1 MMRRTIAERLAKLV
15 PPDSPG
21 TQDDTHLRPAAVLV
35 AIVEHPDGETVLLTR
50 RADHLRE
57 HAGQISFPGGRLG
70 PGDEGPVDA
79 ALREAFEEIHLDPT
93 RVEVAGT
100 LPVYRTGTG
109 FHITPVVGFLRPPLD
124 LRPNP
129 AEVAEVFEVPLAFLL
144 DPANHRRDSMLWHGQ
159 VHWYDAVP
167 YRGRYIW
174 GATAGMLVRFSR
186 LLAEAV

>member
-1 MMRRTIAERLAKLV
+1 MMREAIAARLAGLV
-15 PPDSPG
+15 PPDPAG
-21 TQDDTHLRPAAVLV
+21 VPDDAHLRPAAVLV
-35 AIVEHPDGETVLLTR
+35 PIVEHPDGATVLLTR

-70 PGDEGPVDA
+70 PADKGPIDA
-79 ALREAFEEIHLDPT
+79 ALREAFEEIRLDPT
-93 RVEVAGT
+93 QVEVAGT

-109 FHITPVVGFLRPPLD
+109 FRITPVVGFLHPPLD
-124 LRPNP
+124 LEPDP
-129 AEVAEVFEVPLAFLL
+129 AEVAEVFEVPLAFVL
-144 DPANHRRDSMLWHGQ
+144 DPANHRRDSMLWRGE

-186 LLAEAV
+186 LLSESV